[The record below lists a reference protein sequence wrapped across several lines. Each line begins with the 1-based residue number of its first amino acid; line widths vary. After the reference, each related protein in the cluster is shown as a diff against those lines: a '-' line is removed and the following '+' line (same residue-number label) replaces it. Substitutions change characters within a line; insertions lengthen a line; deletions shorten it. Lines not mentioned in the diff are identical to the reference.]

1 LNVEPATR
9 SESVSL
15 RILVFGAHPD
25 DCDLRAGGT
34 AIKYARLGHRVRM
47 VSLTNGDAG
56 HHVMGGAP
64 LAWRR
69 RQEAAAAARCLG
81 VDYLVLDHHDAELV
95 PSLQIRAQVVGLLR
109 EMAPDLVMAPRLW
122 DYHPDHRATAQVVMD
137 AMYLA
142 TVPNYV
148 SSARHLDRM
157 PVALSVWDAFQRPY
171 PFTPDVVVD
180 ISDVFDQKVS
190 ALHCHASQV
199 YEWLPYNRGELD
211 RVPESEEARRV
222 WLTAQ
227 QGMRAAQMAEAYRDR
242 LIARYG
248 LSQGSCAV
256 AVEAFEA
263 NEYGTSLTADAG
275 QRLFPF

>member
-1 LNVEPATR
+1 LNVVPATVDG
-9 SESVSL
+9 SEPL

-34 AIKYARLGHRVRM
+34 AIKYARLGHHVRF

-56 HHVMGGAP
+56 HQAMGGAP

-69 RQEAAAAARCLG
+69 RQEAAAAARCFG
-81 VDYLVLDHHDAELV
+81 VEYLVLDHHDAELV
-95 PSLQIRAQVVGLLR
+95 PSLQVRAQVVGLIR

-142 TVPNYV
+142 TVPDYV

-157 PVALSVWDAFQRPY
+157 PVAVSVWDAFQRPY
-171 PFTPDVVVD
+171 PFAPDVVVD

-211 RVPESEEARRV
+211 RVPAREQARIA
-222 WLTAQ
+222 WLAAQ
-227 QGMRAAQMAEAYRDR
+227 QGKRAARLAEAYRDR

-248 LSQGSCAV
+248 LPRGSHAV

-263 NEYGTSLTADAG
+263 SEYGTPLTADASD
-275 QRLFPF
+275 QLFPF